1 MGNCLT
7 SRAKKKRKGAST
19 RSHKSIDG
27 KPNEDVTYAS
37 INHENMQAQ
46 RRFIEND
53 NCDYATVGPP
63 QNLVPETVS
72 NCSSKEECT
81 DDYVLME

>member
-1 MGNCLT
+1 MGNCT
-7 SRAKKKRKGAST
+7 SRAKKKRKEAST
-19 RSHKSIDG
+19 RSHKSYDG
-27 KPNEDVTYAS
+27 KPSEDVTYAS
-37 INHENMQAQ
+37 INHENTQGQ
-46 RRFIEND
+46 RRFIANTD
-53 NCDYATVGPP
+53 CDYATVGLP

>member
-1 MGNCLT
+1 
-7 SRAKKKRKGAST
+7 
-19 RSHKSIDG
+19 
-27 KPNEDVTYAS
+27 
-37 INHENMQAQ
+37 MQAQ

>member
-1 MGNCLT
+1 MLWMIKWFALT
-7 SRAKKKRKGAST
+7 KCTVSFQ
-19 RSHKSIDG
+19 
-27 KPNEDVTYAS
+27 PNEDVTYAS
-37 INHENMQAQ
+37 INHETMQGQ
-46 RRFIEND
+46 RRIIANTD
-53 NCDYATVGPP
+53 CDYATVGLP